1 MDRDDGHGV
10 VALVE
15 HPLHELELIG
25 DLDHAIDEVRHRVM
39 PPVLGVGE
47 TGELLDGGMDV
58 GDRIVADTDPPSDL

>member
-15 HPLHELELIG
+15 HPLSGLELIG
-25 DLDHAIDEVRHRVM
+25 DLDHAIDEVRHHAL
-39 PPVLGVGE
+39 PSVLGVGE

-58 GDRIVADTDPPSDL
+58 SYRIVTDTDPMRDL